1 MLNDLCW
8 TNKTLPIE
16 SFDVKLVTRAAAQFF
31 DSVVEEAVSDVYRFP
46 FSIFRFVMYSK
57 TMNRGF
63 LLFFQFQFDDD
74 RIGCGSRQRYFWRE
88 WGSYSNRSYQNK
100 FDWIDFFFFNS
111 KSDLELWAGDWL
123 CPVRIYFRRCKC
135 TRRRP
140 HELLREWAAILPAS
154 NARARRQRKECL

>member
-100 FDWIDFFFFNS
+100 FDWIDFFFKFQIRPWTLS
-111 KSDLELWAGDWL
+111 WWL
-123 CPVRIYFRRCKC
+123 TVSCPYLFSTVQVYS
-135 TRRRP
+135 
-140 HELLREWAAILPAS
+140 PAS
-154 NARARRQRKECL
+154 SRVTSRMSSDPSGIKRTRSEAT